1 MILEDLVELLTD
13 GHRPRAGRA
22 LGILSPLH
30 FVPALEDVDQ
40 APASLREQLDA
51 LDAKRLQLAVAKPR
65 VEGRGSQS
73 SVPLLEGVD
82 HLYRHVRGNDPLR
95 LVAEAGS
102 SSPESPTGLVD
113 GNRRQRLLVHV
124 HSDHDFVI
132 ASYRWGR
139 PASGHEL
146 LGCPGRQP
154 LVEAPPRI
162 PGAASRRRIRA
173 SAGSIRRKF
182 SRRLWA
188 SSAI

>member
-22 LGILSPLH
+22 LGILNPLH

-95 LVAEAGS
+95 LVAEGGKLEPKGRQYSCRLASGRGLGGS
-102 SSPESPTGLVD
+102 AAWSSPSSTSRSGLC
-113 GNRRQRLLVHV
+113 LVHSFAV
-124 HSDHDFVI
+124 
-132 ASYRWGR
+132 
-139 PASGHEL
+139 
-146 LGCPGRQP
+146 
-154 LVEAPPRI
+154 
-162 PGAASRRRIRA
+162 AAA
-173 SAGSIRRKF
+173 
-182 SRRLWA
+182 WT
-188 SSAI
+188 